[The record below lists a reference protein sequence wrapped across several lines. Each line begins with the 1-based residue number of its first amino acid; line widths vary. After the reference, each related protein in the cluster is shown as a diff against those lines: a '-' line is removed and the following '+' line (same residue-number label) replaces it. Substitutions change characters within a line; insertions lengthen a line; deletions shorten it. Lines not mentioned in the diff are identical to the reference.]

1 MLIEYRGLSSQW
13 MLTQTS
19 SSIKNLLTKRLAF
32 FLDFDGT
39 LTPIVEHPDNVK
51 VSDDLKNLLNQLTIY
66 CDNAVAIVT
75 GRTIA
80 SIDSLLYPLK
90 LPVAGIH
97 GAEWRLQSEVIS
109 DPSLL
114 ADIKH
119 IATEINLLLQRF
131 PMVWLENKHYSLAIH
146 YRNAPDCKEALLAGI
161 NKLISHYPALA
172 ILHGKMVFEIKNAN
186 INKGHALQQYMDK
199 APFIDRYPVAIGD
212 DLTDESAF
220 RVANKLGGYSIKI
233 GEGKTCAKHRLT
245 DPKQL
250 ISWFE
255 MLLSK

>member
-1 MLIEYRGLSSQW
+1 MLIEYRGLSSDG

-19 SSIKNLLTKRLAF
+19 SSIKKLLTKRLAF

-51 VSDDLKNLLNQLTIY
+51 VSDDLKNLLKQLSIY

-80 SIDSLLYPLK
+80 SIDGLLYPLK
-90 LPVAGIH
+90 LPVAGTH
-97 GAEWRLQSEVIS
+97 GAEWRLQNETIS
-109 DPSLL
+109 NASLDG
-114 ADIKH
+114 DIND
-119 IATEINLLLQRF
+119 IAKEIDLLLQRF
-131 PMVWLENKHYSLAIH
+131 PLVWFENKRYSLAIH
-146 YRNAPDCKEALLAGI
+146 YRNVPNYKEALLKEI
-161 NKLISHYPALA
+161 NKLISQYPALA
-172 ILHGKMVFEIKNAN
+172 TLHGKMVIEIKNSN
-186 INKGHALQQYMDK
+186 VNKGHALQQYMRK
-199 APFIDRYPVAIGD
+199 APFKDRYPVAIGD

-220 RVANKLGGYSIKI
+220 RMANKLGGYSIKI

-255 MLLSK
+255 MLLS